1 MANGGTCF
9 IGGTAN
15 AAGQAACQAQP
26 GANWVPDAPA
36 QQQQQSTS
44 NPWGTA
50 AKGLGTVAGL
60 AIGFTPAGRL
70 FKAANAGRKLFMGGK
85 PMQGRVGG
93 LMDKLFR
100 REGAAGNPGF
110 TIPGGVRTQ
119 TRDRTKRGFDFFPPG
134 AATQTAR
141 TGPLTGGASEA
152 TRVMRGMPSRNAMLA
167 TGAGVGGATALYK
180 GRGGGEEQR
189 ALTQQANNS
198 KTLAELMDRQKQ
210 IDDAKKN
217 EETPKKEL
225 TFAEKVK
232 IGLKDK
238 DTVYKLGALMKELG
252 NNDPNRASELLAL
265 NKAEAAGASKTYTA
279 LKNMILSPK
288 ELAASIFIDRG
299 GMSITGWGKMDED
312 QQKAAAQTRGNAINA
327 LMHELAMMGQ
337 LPTMENAQALYN
349 YRNPPDE
356 PKPATDEEDDRW
368 YNFFS

>member
-1 MANGGTCF
+1 MAIGGTCY

-134 AATQTAR
+134 AATHTAR
-141 TGPLTGGASEA
+141 TAPLTGGATEA
-152 TRVMRGMPSRNAMLA
+152 TRALNPYTIGA
-167 TGAGVGGATALYK
+167 TVAGGGGAAAMYA

-279 LKNMILSPK
+279 LKNMILSPSEITK
-288 ELAASIFIDRG
+288 QIHVDAG
-299 GMSITGWGKMDED
+299 GMSEDE
-312 QQKAAAQTRGNAINA
+312 KEAAAQQRGNAINA

-337 LPTMENAQALYN
+337 MPTMENAQALYN

>member
-1 MANGGTCF
+1 MANGGTCY
-9 IGGTAN
+9 IGGVAN

-26 GANWVPDAPA
+26 GANWVATPTEQP
-36 QQQQQSTS
+36 QQQSTS

-50 AKGLGTVAGL
+50 AKVGLGL
-60 AIGFTPAGRL
+60 ASLHPAGRL
-70 FKAANAGRKLFMGGK
+70 LGWGLKGAKAFKAGAPMTGRI
-85 PMQGRVGG
+85 GG
-93 LMDKLFR
+93 LMNKYFR
-100 REGAAGNPGF
+100 KEGTPANPGF

-134 AATQTAR
+134 ATTQTAR

-152 TRVMRGMPSRNAMLA
+152 TRVLNPY
-167 TGAGVGGATALYK
+167 TIGAAGGGTAIAGAAYM
-180 GRGGGEEQR
+180 GRGGGAEQR
-189 ALTQQANNS
+189 ALNLQASNA
-198 KTLAELMDRQKQ
+198 KTLTELMDRQKQ

-265 NKAEAAGASKTYTA
+265 NKAEATGASKTYTA

-288 ELAASIFIDRG
+288 ELADSIFIDRG

>member
-1 MANGGTCF
+1 MANGGTCYV
-9 IGGTAN
+9 GGVAN

-26 GANWVPDAPA
+26 GANWVPDAPE
-36 QQQQQSTS
+36 QQQSTS

-50 AKGLGTVAGL
+50 AKVGLGL
-60 AIGFTPAGRL
+60 ASLHPAGRL
-70 FKAANAGRKLFMGGK
+70 LGWGLKGAKALKSGAPMTGRMGN
-85 PMQGRVGG
+85 M
-93 LMDKLFR
+93 MDKLFR
-100 REGAAGNPGF
+100 KDVMKPKIVPPPKNFVGPPNPAIPAVLEKGRALSPMKMGYAG
-110 TIPGGVRTQ
+110 GGTVLA
-119 TRDRTKRGFDFFPPG
+119 G
-134 AATQTAR
+134 TAFQ
-141 TGPLTGGASEA
+141 
-152 TRVMRGMPSRNAMLA
+152 
-167 TGAGVGGATALYK
+167 
-180 GRGGGEEQR
+180 GRGGGAEQR
-189 ALTQQANNS
+189 ALTEQANNA
-198 KTLAELMDRQKQ
+198 KILAELMDRQKQ

-279 LKNMILSPK
+279 LKNMILSPAEITK
-288 ELAASIFIDRG
+288 QIFIDG
-299 GMSITGWGKMDED
+299 GGTLGFGGMDED
-312 QQKAAAQTRGNAINA
+312 EKEAAAQQRGNAINA

-356 PKPATDEEDDRW
+356 PKPATDEEDDKW
-368 YNFFS
+368 YKFFS